1 MADNTSMPEAIKPV
15 IVPTTKR
22 RKSSMAK
29 RNAIAG
35 LLWTAPFTIGF
46 LAFMFVPL
54 FESAYMSFSNVTID
68 ITNHSYVKEWIGLK
82 NYDYIWNSDPYY
94 KRQLLE
100 SLGNMGLQIIAVLIF
115 SYFVAFLLN
124 QEFKGRAFVRAVF
137 FLPVILSSGILVRL
151 DTDNSLLNGISELI
165 KESNNAA
172 SSITGV
178 LEDVLASGNGRISD
192 LMQTIFDLVNSVYDI
207 AIASGIQ
214 IIIFLSGL
222 QTIPVSMY
230 EASKMEGCTGWESF
244 WKITF
249 PMTSSLII
257 VNVVYS
263 IVDFCT
269 RSDNAVMTQ
278 VRSTM
283 LQRMDYG
290 QTSAM
295 AWMYF
300 AVIGVIVALVTFIIS
315 KWVYYYE

>member
-1 MADNTSMPEAIKPV
+1 MAENNSQAEVVQAVNTK
-15 IVPTTKR
+15 KR
-22 RKSSMAK
+22 RRGSSMARK
-29 RNAIAG
+29 NAIAG

-46 LAFMFVPL
+46 LAFMLVPI
-54 FESAYMSFSNVTID
+54 FETLQMSFSDVSINMST
-68 ITNHSYVKEWIGLK
+68 HSYEKVWAGLK
-82 NYDYIWNSDPYY
+82 NFDYIWNTDPIY

-137 FLPVILSSGILVRL
+137 FLPVILSSGILTRL
-151 DTDNSLLNGISELI
+151 DTENTLLQGMTDLI

-172 SSITGV
+172 SRITGV
-178 LEDVLASGNGRISD
+178 LEDILASESGQMSD
-192 LMQTIFDLVNSVYDI
+192 MMKTIFDLVNSVYDI

-222 QTIPVSMY
+222 QTIPASMY

-263 IVDFCT
+263 IIDFCT
-269 RSDNAVMTQ
+269 RSDNLVMTQ
-278 VRSTM
+278 VRRTM
-283 LQRMDYG
+283 LEKMNYG

-295 AWMYF
+295 AWLYF
-300 AVIGVIVALVTFIIS
+300 AIIAVIIALVTFIIS

>member
-1 MADNTSMPEAIKPV
+1 MADNNSASETFQTAPAPKA
-15 IVPTTKR
+15 KR
-22 RKSSMAK
+22 RGSSMAK

-35 LLWTAPFTIGF
+35 FLWTLPFTIGF
-46 LAFMFVPL
+46 VAFMLVPI
-54 FESAYMSFSNVTID
+54 FESAYMAFSNVTID
-68 ITNHSYVKEWIGLK
+68 IANHSYVKEWVGLK
-82 NYDYIWNSDPYY
+82 NFDYILNTDPYY

-100 SLGNMGLQIIAVLIF
+100 SLGNMGLQIVAVLIF

-137 FLPVILSSGILVRL
+137 FLPVILSSGILLNL
-151 DTDNSLLNGISELI
+151 DTNNSLLQGMTELI

-172 SSITGV
+172 SRITGV
-178 LEDVLASGNGRISD
+178 LEDILASGNGRLSD

-222 QTIPVSMY
+222 QTIPASMY

-263 IVDFCT
+263 IIDFCT
-269 RSDNAVMTQ
+269 RSDNAVMSQ

-295 AWMYF
+295 AWLYF
-300 AVIGVIVALVTFIIS
+300 AIIAVIIGLVSFIIS

>member
-1 MADNTSMPEAIKPV
+1 MAENNATPEITRAVNAPKS
-15 IVPTTKR
+15 KR
-22 RKSSMAK
+22 RGSSMAK

-35 LLWTAPFTIGF
+35 ILWTLPFTIGF
-46 LAFMFVPL
+46 IAFMLVPM
-54 FESAYMSFSNVTID
+54 FESAQMAFSNVTID
-68 ITNHSYVKEWIGLK
+68 IQNHSYVKEWAGLK
-82 NYDYIWNSDPYY
+82 NFDYILNVDPMY

-100 SLGNMGLQIIAVLIF
+100 SLGNMGLQIVAVLIF

-124 QEFKGRAFVRAVF
+124 QEFKGRAFVRAMF
-137 FLPVILSSGILVRL
+137 FLPVILSSGILLNL
-151 DTDNSLLNGISELI
+151 DTNNSLVNSISTLI

-172 SSITGV
+172 SRVTGV
-178 LEDVLASGNGRISD
+178 LEDILASGNSQMSD

-222 QTIPVSMY
+222 QTIPASMY
-230 EASKMEGCTGWESF
+230 EASKMEGCTGWERF

-263 IVDFCT
+263 IIDFCT
-269 RSDNAVMTQ
+269 RSDNVVMSQ
-278 VRSTM
+278 VKAQM
-283 LQRMDYG
+283 LQKMDYG
-290 QTSAM
+290 LTSAM

-300 AVIGVIVALVTFIIS
+300 ACIGVIVGLVTFIIS

>member
-1 MADNTSMPEAIKPV
+1 MADNEVSSE
-15 IVPTTKR
+15 IVQTAGATGKKR
-22 RKSSMAK
+22 RGSSMAK

-46 LAFMFVPL
+46 VAFMLVPI
-54 FESAYMSFSNVTID
+54 FESAFMAFSKVTID
-68 ITNHSYVKEWIGLK
+68 IPNHSYVKEWIGLD
-82 NYDYIWNSDPYY
+82 NFDYILNTDPLY

-100 SLGNMGLQIIAVLIF
+100 SLGNMGLRIIAVLIF

-137 FLPVILSSGILVRL
+137 FLPVILSSGILVNL
-151 DTDNSLLNGISELI
+151 DTQNSLLNGMVDVI

-172 SSITGV
+172 SRITGV
-178 LEDVLASGNGRISD
+178 LEDILASGNSRISD
-192 LMQTIFDLVNSVYDI
+192 LMKTIFDLVNSVYDI

-222 QTIPVSMY
+222 QTIPASMY

-263 IVDFCT
+263 IIDFCT
-269 RSDNAVMTQ
+269 RSDNLVMQQ
-278 VRSTM
+278 VSATM
-283 LQRMDYG
+283 LQRMNYG

-295 AWMYF
+295 AWLYF
-300 AVIGVIVALVTFIIS
+300 AIVGVIVALISFIIS

>member
-1 MADNTSMPEAIKPV
+1 MAENNATPEITQV
-15 IVPTTKR
+15 VNVPKAKR
-22 RKSSMAK
+22 RGSTMAK

-35 LLWTAPFTIGF
+35 ILWTLPFTIGF
-46 LAFMFVPL
+46 IAFMLVPM
-54 FESAYMSFSNVTID
+54 FETLQMAFSNVTID
-68 ITNHSYVKEWIGLK
+68 IPNHSYVKEWVGLK
-82 NYDYIWNSDPYY
+82 NFDYILNADPIY

-137 FLPVILSSGILVRL
+137 FLPVILSSGILLNL
-151 DTDNSLLNGISELI
+151 DTNNSLLNGISTLI

-172 SSITGV
+172 SRVTGV
-178 LEDVLASGNGRISD
+178 LEDILASGNSQMSD

-222 QTIPVSMY
+222 QTIPASMY

-263 IVDFCT
+263 IIDFCT
-269 RSDNAVMTQ
+269 RSDNVVMSQ
-278 VRSTM
+278 VKATM
-283 LQRMDYG
+283 LQKMDYG
-290 QTSAM
+290 LTSSM
-295 AWMYF
+295 AWLYF
-300 AVIGVIVALVTFIIS
+300 ACIAVIVGLVTFIIS

>member
-1 MADNTSMPEAIKPV
+1 MAENNAVPESV
-15 IVPTTKR
+15 QVVNVPTKKR
-22 RKSSMAK
+22 RGSSMAK

-35 LLWTAPFTIGF
+35 FLWTLPFTIGF
-46 LAFMFVPL
+46 IAFMLIPM
-54 FESAYMSFSNVTID
+54 FESAYMAFSNVTID
-68 ITNHSYVKEWIGLK
+68 ITNHSYVKEWVGLK
-82 NYDYIWNSDPYY
+82 NFDYIWNVDPTY
-94 KRQLLE
+94 KRTLLE
-100 SLGNMGLQIIAVLIF
+100 SLGNMGLQIVAVLIF

-137 FLPVILSSGILVRL
+137 FLPVILSSGILLNL
-151 DTDNSLLNGISELI
+151 DTNNSLLKGMTELI

-172 SSITGV
+172 SRITGV
-178 LEDVLASGNGRISD
+178 LEDVLASGNGRLSD

-222 QTIPVSMY
+222 QTIPASMY

-263 IVDFCT
+263 IIDFCT
-269 RSDNAVMTQ
+269 RSDNGVMTQ
-278 VRSTM
+278 VKAQM

-290 QTSAM
+290 LTSAM
-295 AWMYF
+295 AWLYF
-300 AVIGVIVALVTFIIS
+300 ACIGAIVGAVTFIIS